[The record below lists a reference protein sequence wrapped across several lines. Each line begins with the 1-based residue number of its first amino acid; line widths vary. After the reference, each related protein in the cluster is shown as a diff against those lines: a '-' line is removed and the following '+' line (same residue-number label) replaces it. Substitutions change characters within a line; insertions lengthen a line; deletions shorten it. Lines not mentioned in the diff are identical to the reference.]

1 MNHEAER
8 IEEAAAREID
18 RLEAE
23 NEELRARIFDLES
36 QIAADQLGCDDH
48 SRLGSSILL
57 YLRHLGGRCS
67 LGLDE

>member
-1 MNHEAER
+1 MNHEADR

-36 QIAADQLGCDDH
+36 QLTAAELGM
-48 SRLGSSILL
+48 
-57 YLRHLGGRCS
+57 
-67 LGLDE
+67 